1 MIQIQYV
8 HHVQFNTM
16 GSKPGCYTKGVVKY
30 DRTLTALGGNT
41 MLWHQRLGI
50 SEKRAF
56 EQYKVKV
63 WLNIWL
69 VSLCIF
75 ISVNVAYMENK
86 TE

>member
-16 GSKPGCYTKGVVKY
+16 GSKPRCYTKGAVKD
-30 DRTLTALGGNT
+30 DRTLTTLGGNT
-41 MLWHQRLGI
+41 MLWHQRLGK

-63 WLNIWL
+63 CLNIWL
-69 VSLCIF
+69 VALYIF